1 MDHRAD
7 GDLRVHPGGTYVV
20 QLWVRDELG
29 AISEAPAE
37 LVLLAS

>member
-1 MDHRAD
+1 VYTRA
-7 GDLRVHPGGTYVV
+7 GTYAV

-29 AISEAPAE
+29 AITEASVE